1 MKVESIL
8 VHKGRE
14 VWTIEPGATIA
25 EAAKALSNAGIG
37 ALVVSSDGASID
49 GILSER
55 DIVRGLARE
64 GATLLDMPVR
74 LLMTSDVT
82 TCGLEDT
89 VADLMATMT
98 EERVRHLPVLIDGRL
113 SGLVSIGDVVKNRVQ
128 EIQEE
133 ATLLRDYIY
142 SR

>member
-14 VWTIEPGATIA
+14 VWTISPEASIA
-25 EAAKALSNAGIG
+25 DAARDLSNAGIG
-37 ALVVSSDGASID
+37 ALVVSADGSSID

-64 GATLLDMPVR
+64 GAALLDMPVR
-74 LLMTSDVT
+74 LLMTTDVT
-82 TCGLEDT
+82 TCGLEDS
-89 VADLMATMT
+89 VAELMATIT
-98 EERVRHLPVLIDGRL
+98 QQRIRHLPVLVDGRL